1 MVSLDYGKGLKPAP
15 VRHGNAVASEFDD
28 PSVRTADVLERRP
41 YPGAG
46 TSAFDQRSAQTWKA
60 DRSQRGSMMTLGL
73 VATIF
78 MAGATAPLTAA
89 ALPPMPASHAI
100 SPLTIAADVARWQ
113 LRQMADVGHVSR
125 VTAETANPRGWEQ
138 AVFWIGMTALA
149 DSGASPDIRRA
160 ILAMGRANEWRP
172 GARPFHADD
181 LVITQSYLWAVRNGA
196 GPAARAPTRKAFDYI
211 VSHQPRVGLAYYQPP
226 SGYDDTEC
234 LKRWCWCDALFMAP
248 PAFIELSR
256 QTGDRRFHDY
266 ALREYWAT
274 VDFLYDPAEHLFYR
288 DSRFFERRDAKGRK
302 EFWSRGNGWV
312 LASMARIIP
321 LLPQH
326 DADRV
331 RLEKLFREMAT
342 RLKELQKPDGYWSP
356 SLLAPENSPPES
368 SGTAFYTYAMAWGI
382 RAGLLD
388 RHEFEPVAQR
398 GWKALQR
405 AIQPD
410 GRLGWV
416 QQVSDRPENVQ
427 ASDTQFYGVGAFLL
441 AATAISE
448 MNGTLLNKQR

>member
-1 MVSLDYGKGLKPAP
+1 MNEFATPFLHSVSARWRCGLLVVAISCASPPLAAAVPPA
-15 VRHGNAVASEFDD
+15 ASALHQIG
-28 PSVRTADVLERRP
+28 PL
-41 YPGAG
+41 
-46 TSAFDQRSAQTWKA
+46 K
-60 DRSQRGSMMTLGL
+60 
-73 VATIF
+73 VATDL
-78 MAGATAPLTAA
+78 A
-89 ALPPMPASHAI
+89 H
-100 SPLTIAADVARWQ
+100 WQ
-113 LRQMADVGHVSR
+113 LRQMEDVGHVSR
-125 VTAETANPRGWEQ
+125 ATAETANPRGWEQ
-138 AVFWIGMTALA
+138 AVFWVGMTALA
-149 DSGASPDIRRA
+149 DAGAPPDIRRA
-160 ILAMGRANEWRP
+160 ILDMGRGNEWRP

-181 LVITQSYLWAVRNGA
+181 LVITQSYLWAARNGA
-196 GPAARAPTRKAFDYI
+196 GATARAPARKALDYI
-211 VSHQPRVGLAYYQPP
+211 VYHPPRIGLAYYQPP

-256 QTGDRRFHDY
+256 QTGDRRFRDY

-288 DSRFFERRDAKGRK
+288 DSRFFERRDAAGRK

-312 LASMARIIP
+312 FASMARIIP
-321 LLPQH
+321 LLPRH
-326 DADRV
+326 SADRV
-331 RLEKLFREMAT
+331 RLEKLFREMAA

-356 SLLAPENSPPES
+356 SLLAPEKSPPES
-368 SGTAFYTYAMAWGI
+368 SGTAFYTYGMAWGVN
-382 RAGLLD
+382 AGLLD
-388 RHEFEPVAQR
+388 RAEFEPVARR
-398 GWKALQR
+398 GWDALLR

-448 MNGTLLNKQR
+448 MDGTPRNKQR